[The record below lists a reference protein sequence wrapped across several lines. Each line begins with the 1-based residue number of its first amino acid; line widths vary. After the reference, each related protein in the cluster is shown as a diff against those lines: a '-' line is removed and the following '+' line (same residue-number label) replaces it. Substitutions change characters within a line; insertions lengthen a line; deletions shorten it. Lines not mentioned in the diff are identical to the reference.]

1 MSNPPEVVHS
11 DEGRSEG
18 LRSELAL
25 AAERRTDAQQETKAE
40 ELKRLAHEHDVKQ
53 AFRRLID
60 PGIMRPN
67 NRDHAFEAL
76 KVNNPNAQ
84 RSEFEGVSYSTYY
97 LFAIQTLA
105 TLSDNLLREPE
116 NTKFRQFK
124 TTNSAI
130 KKRLV
135 DVKGAL
141 EYAVAVSI

>member
-53 AFRRLID
+53 TFRRLID

-67 NRDHAFEAL
+67 NRDHALEAM
-76 KVNNPNAQ
+76 KVNNPNVL
-84 RSEFEGVSYSTYY
+84 RSELEGVSYSTCY
-97 LFAIQTLA
+97 LFAL
-105 TLSDNLLREPE
+105 
-116 NTKFRQFK
+116 
-124 TTNSAI
+124 
-130 KKRLV
+130 
-135 DVKGAL
+135 
-141 EYAVAVSI
+141 